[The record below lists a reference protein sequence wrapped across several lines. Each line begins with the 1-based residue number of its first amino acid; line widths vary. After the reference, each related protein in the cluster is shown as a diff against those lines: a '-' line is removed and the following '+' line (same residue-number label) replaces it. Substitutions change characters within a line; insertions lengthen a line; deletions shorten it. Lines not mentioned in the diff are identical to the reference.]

1 MEFSCKYAKPTGE
14 IVKTV
19 LVGQSME
26 EVRHHLQEQG
36 LLPIDVRPRGL
47 SVSIRRRKRQPTIK
61 ADDFIMFN
69 QQFVA
74 LIRAGLPIIK
84 ALDLLKDRISNPL
97 LREHMSDVRER
108 VFSGAMLSEALRAQ
122 EVFPTVYTA
131 SIFAGE
137 RSGNL
142 VEVINRYVQYQ
153 KTITTV
159 RKKFLNSLIYPAF
172 LIVLAIV
179 MIGVILTYVI
189 PKFGELYAD
198 LNTPLP
204 FTTRFLIGLSDAI
217 RSNLALVAPLII
229 GGLIALKIW
238 IGSRRGQQWLDE
250 LKLTVPIVGHIWTMF
265 SMAQLSRTLA
275 TLLQG
280 GIPLVAALEVARD
293 ASGNRVI
300 GDSIRNAIGQVRE
313 GQALSESLDRTG
325 HFPDLAL
332 EMIRV
337 GEQTGSLP
345 DMLNHVADFYDEDV
359 NIRSTALLSW
369 VEPVILLCVAVFI
382 AFVLI
387 SLYMPI
393 FSLGSAVQ
401 G

>member
-1 MEFSCKYAKPTGE
+1 
-14 IVKTV
+14 
-19 LVGQSME
+19 
-26 EVRHHLQEQG
+26 
-36 LLPIDVRPRGL
+36 
-47 SVSIRRRKRQPTIK
+47 
-61 ADDFIMFN
+61 
-69 QQFVA
+69 
-74 LIRAGLPIIK
+74 LIRAGLPILK
-84 ALDLLKDRISNPL
+84 SLDLLKDRITNPL
-97 LREHMSDVRER
+97 LRQHIRNVRDR
-108 VFSGAMLSEALRAQ
+108 VFSGALLSEALGAQ
-122 EVFPTVYTA
+122 GVFPTVYVA

-153 KTITTV
+153 KTIVGV
-159 RKKFLNSLIYPAF
+159 RKRFLNALIYPTF
-172 LIVLAIV
+172 LIVLAVV
-179 MIGVILTYVI
+179 MITIILTYVI

-204 FTTRFLIGLSDAI
+204 GTTRFLIALSDTI
-217 RSNLALVAPLII
+217 RGNLVLVVPLLVGSI
-229 GGLIALKIW
+229 IALKIW
-238 IGSRRGQQWLDE
+238 LGSRSGKQWLDE
-250 LKLTVPIVGHIWTMF
+250 LKLTAPIVGHLWTMF

-300 GDSIRNAIGQVRE
+300 GGSILGAIGQVRE
-313 GQALSESLDRTG
+313 GRALSESLERSG

-369 VEPVILLCVAVFI
+369 VEPVILLCVALFI

-393 FSLGSAVQ
+393 FSLGSSVQ

>member
-1 MEFSCKYAKPTGE
+1 MEFTVKYTKPTGE
-14 IVKTV
+14 VVKSV
-19 LVGQSME
+19 LVGQSVD
-26 EVRHHLQEQG
+26 EVRHRLHEQG
-36 LLPIDVRPRGL
+36 LLPIDIRSRGWSWSLRPKKAHQR
-47 SVSIRRRKRQPTIK
+47 IK
-61 ADDFIMFN
+61 ANDFILFN

-74 LIRAGLPIIK
+74 LIKAGLPILK
-84 ALDLLKDRISNPL
+84 SLDLLKDRIGNL
-97 LREHMSDVRER
+97 MLRQHISDVRDR
-108 VFSGAMLSEALRAQ
+108 VFSGSLLSEALRAQ
-122 EVFPTVYTA
+122 GIFPTVYTA

-153 KTITTV
+153 KTILTV
-159 RKKFLNSLIYPAF
+159 RKRFVNSLIYPVF

-179 MIGVILTYVI
+179 MIAVILTYVI

-204 FTTRFLIGLSDAI
+204 VTTRVLIATSDTVRA
-217 RSNLALVAPLII
+217 NLVIVVPVLVGTLII
-229 GGLIALKIW
+229 LKLW
-238 IGSRRGQQWLDE
+238 SGSRRGMQWIDE
-250 LKLTVPIVGHIWTMF
+250 LKLTAPVLGNLWTMF
-265 SMAQLSRTLA
+265 SMAQLSRTLS

-280 GIPLVAALEVARD
+280 GIPLVAALETARD

-300 GDSIRNAIGQVRE
+300 GESIRSAIVQVRE
-313 GQALSESLDRTG
+313 GRPLSDSLEKSG

-359 NIRSTALLSW
+359 NIKSTALLSW
-369 VEPVILLCVAVFI
+369 VEPVILLFVAVFI
-382 AFVLI
+382 ATVLI

-393 FSLGSAVQ
+393 FTLV
-401 G
+401 